1 MGDLSKEWVLNISF
15 LVLGVI
21 AVVVLPSHVQ
31 LFSDFMDCSPPGFSV
46 HGIFQARILSGLPF
60 PPPGDLPDSGIKP
73 TSPVYPAR
81 AGRFFTSEPPGK
93 PLTA

>member
-21 AVVVLPSHVQ
+21 AVVVLPSRVQ
-31 LFSDFMDCSPPGFSV
+31 LFSDFMDCIPPGFSV
-46 HGIFQARILSGLPF
+46 YGIFQARILSGLPF
-60 PPPGDLPDSGIKP
+60 PPPGDLTDSGIKP
-73 TSPVYPAR
+73 TSPVYPVW